1 MQRHPV
7 SRRSSASS
15 EGRNA
20 WGGHGR
26 SLRPC
31 PFRMFVVPK
40 PPFSGRCSRQ
50 GKARGSRGW
59 SDPETRSE
67 INASKTPPITSFGIN
82 GPYPRGMFVGDARV
96 STQDQGLE
104 LQRGALEK
112 VGCSKIFTD
121 VEWRNESARRG

>member
-1 MQRHPV
+1 MGWTRAESPPV
-7 SRRSSASS
+7 SVSNVRCTETS
-15 EGRNA
+15 
-20 WGGHGR
+20 
-26 SLRPC
+26 
-31 PFRMFVVPK
+31 V
-40 PPFSGRCSRQ
+40 SGRCSRQ